1 MTACRAGMLRNSL
14 EIEAALTKAN
24 LIVSFI
30 VSIESKQRKRS
41 GNIVIRGFAF
51 SNLKRDSGWSFEK
64 DRF

>member
-24 LIVSFI
+24 LIVNFI

-51 SNLKRDSGWSFEK
+51 SNLKRDSG
-64 DRF
+64 